1 MASLYLLKSSPS
13 TPSISSPSIY
23 RRKFSCF
30 CWEFNSR
37 FRYSRIVIHNRRSR
51 VYCKNQESENKSNG
65 EERPESLFMKELK
78 RRGMTP
84 TSLLEEKNKSIE
96 VDDQMKFKEEDRSF
110 SPRNAVRTDSEI
122 NLFNQREQS
131 MELNSEG
138 LEGLIPRAKLLLTLG
153 GTFFLAFWPLIL
165 ITVASFA
172 ALYLYFGPSFVHNGS
187 EISVSSPQ
195 YKDPY
200 ELLEEERIY
209 QTAPSLN

>member
-138 LEGLIPRAKLLLTLG
+138 LE
-153 GTFFLAFWPLIL
+153 
-165 ITVASFA
+165 
-172 ALYLYFGPSFVHNGS
+172 YFGPSFVHNGS